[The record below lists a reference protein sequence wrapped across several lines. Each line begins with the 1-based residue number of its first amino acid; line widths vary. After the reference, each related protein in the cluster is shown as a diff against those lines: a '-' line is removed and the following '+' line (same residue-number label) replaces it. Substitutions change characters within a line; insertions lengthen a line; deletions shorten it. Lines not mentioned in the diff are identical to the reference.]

1 MAFAK
6 YRAVAALHG
15 TLAKVNDNNNL
26 DLS

>member
-6 YRAVAALHG
+6 YRAVAAPHG
-15 TLAKVNDNNNL
+15 TLTKLDDNNNL

>member
-6 YRAVAALHG
+6 YIAVAAPHG
-15 TLAKVNDNNNL
+15 TLTKVNDNNNL